1 MCPLSAFSLSSAR
14 SVTLQ
19 LAGSSS
25 LTTSTT
31 FTLMG
36 SAALQLV
43 ASSQLTVTA
52 GAVSTASLTLQGSSL
67 QGLQLLSGSA
77 VNVSVGVSVTANV
90 PLSMQQ
96 GAVLQLQSGSNMA
109 MNAKVTAANASV
121 FGAGTLYLSGGSS
134 WSAGSQVTC
143 AVQLSSGTH
152 TLYDLDA
159 QTWQPPLLVLGQP
172 GQCDYCYQA
181 PVLLIVPSVLARAS
195 QLPSGSVAAY
205 MSRLTFY
212 GVSSPSI
219 ASVQVSSLYTLQVG
233 VLDGIVS
240 TAGYTG
246 PPVYTL
252 QSATSNVTAIQV
264 ATLTSAALYMTL
276 RAVQLSVLE
285 TGSWSLLL
293 TRAETTTLYS
303 SSRLILSGA
312 SQLVVSGAV
321 WTVAAGDSSA
331 GLGLVFSSAS
341 RVQINAS
348 TSFVVSVPLILAAQ
362 AVVIIGP
369 AATLA
374 ASAFLNA
381 TSCQVSGAG
390 TLYLSGGSSWSAG
403 SQVTCAVQLSSGT
416 HTLYDLDAQTWQPP
430 LLVLGQ
436 PGQCDYCYQAP
447 VLLIV
452 PSVLARASQLP
463 SGSVAAYMS
472 RLTFYGVSSPS
483 IASVQV
489 SSLYTLQVGV
499 LDGIVSTAGY
509 TGPPVYTLQ
518 SATSNVTAIQVAT
531 LTSAALYMTLRAVQL
546 SVLETGSWSLLLT
559 RAETTTLYSSS
570 RLILS
575 GASQLVVSGAV
586 WTVAA
591 GDSSA
596 GLGLVFSSASRV
608 QINASTSFVVSVPL
622 ILAAQAVVII
632 GPAATL
638 AASAF
643 LNATSCQ
650 VSGAG
655 TLYLSGGSSWSAGS
669 QVTCAVQLSSG
680 THTLYDLDAQTWQ
693 PPLLVLGQPGQ
704 CDYCYQAPVLLIVPS
719 VLARASQLPSGSVA
733 AYMSRL
739 TFYGVSSPSIASVQV
754 SSLYTLQVGVL
765 DGIVST
771 AGYTGPPVYTLQS
784 ATSNVTAIQVATLTS
799 AALYMT
805 LRAVQLSVLETGSWS
820 LLLTRAE
827 TTTLYSSSRLILS
840 GASQLVVSGAVWTVA
855 AGDSSAGLGLVFS
868 SASRVQIN
876 ASSSLVVR
884 VPVTVPVGAALSI
897 GLAGALTLSSPVSL
911 SQATI
916 QIAAGGALAAS
927 GYVTAASCQVSAQAR
942 CTCPAARRGPPAAR

>member
-1 MCPLSAFSLSSAR
+1 M
-14 SVTLQ
+14 
-19 LAGSSS
+19 
-25 LTTSTT
+25 
-31 FTLMG
+31 
-36 SAALQLV
+36 
-43 ASSQLTVTA
+43 
-52 GAVSTASLTLQGSSL
+52 
-67 QGLQLLSGSA
+67 
-77 VNVSVGVSVTANV
+77 
-90 PLSMQQ
+90 
-96 GAVLQLQSGSNMA
+96 
-109 MNAKVTAANASV
+109 
-121 FGAGTLYLSGGSS
+121 
-134 WSAGSQVTC
+134 
-143 AVQLSSGTH
+143 
-152 TLYDLDA
+152 
-159 QTWQPPLLVLGQP
+159 
-172 GQCDYCYQA
+172 
-181 PVLLIVPSVLARAS
+181 
-195 QLPSGSVAAY
+195 
-205 MSRLTFY
+205 
-212 GVSSPSI
+212 
-219 ASVQVSSLYTLQVG
+219 
-233 VLDGIVS
+233 
-240 TAGYTG
+240 
-246 PPVYTL
+246 
-252 QSATSNVTAIQV
+252 
-264 ATLTSAALYMTL
+264 
-276 RAVQLSVLE
+276 
-285 TGSWSLLL
+285 
-293 TRAETTTLYS
+293 
-303 SSRLILSGA
+303 
-312 SQLVVSGAV
+312 
-321 WTVAAGDSSA
+321 
-331 GLGLVFSSAS
+331 
-341 RVQINAS
+341 
-348 TSFVVSVPLILAAQ
+348 
-362 AVVIIGP
+362 
-369 AATLA
+369 
-374 ASAFLNA
+374 
-381 TSCQVSGAG
+381 
-390 TLYLSGGSSWSAG
+390 
-403 SQVTCAVQLSSGT
+403 TCAVQLSSGT

-927 GYVTAASCQVSAQAR
+927 GYVTAASCQVSGAGTLYLSGGSSWSAGSQVTCAVQLSSGTHTLYDLDAQTWQPPLLVLGQPGQCDYCYQAPVLLIVPSVLAR
-942 CTCPAARRGPPAAR
+942 ASQLPSGSVAAYMSRLTFYGVSSPSIASVQVSSLYTLQVGVLDGIVSTAGYTGPPVYTLQSATSNVTAIQVATLTSAALYMTLRAVQLSVLETGSWSLLLTRAETTTLYSSSRLILSGASQLVVSGAVWTVAAGDSSAGLGLVFSSASRGADQRLDVIRGQCAPHTRGTSCRHHRPSSDVSSQRLFECDQLSGVRRRHAVPVRRLVVVRRQPGDLRCAAVVGHAHAVRPGRADVAAAVARAGAAWAV